1 MNYQQM
7 ARDATNLVQQAS
19 QIACDLQQNGLQI
32 SKKQDGST
40 VTNADI
46 ACEKIIVEGLRKLYP
61 HIPVISE
68 EEHSAGNLVTK
79 QSSFW
84 LIDPIDSTSAYAS
97 GSDEYAICVG
107 LITQGKPVLGIVGAP
122 GKHQTYVGIVE
133 DYTSYGVDTQGN
145 QQLISVRKRDPFNI
159 VAVESPSSVSYKMD
173 TDNVSYVRVNSAIK
187 FAWVA
192 QGWAD
197 VYIRNSWL
205 SEWDIAAGHA
215 LVLAAGGAMTD
226 IKGQAISYDNPGLIS
241 PPFIATGKI

>member
-7 ARDATNLVQQAS
+7 AIDATNLVQQAS
-19 QIACDLQQNGLQI
+19 QIARDLQQNNLQI
-32 SKKQDGST
+32 NKKQDGSM

-68 EEHSAGNLVTK
+68 EEHSAGNLVAK

-84 LIDPIDSTSAYAS
+84 LIDPIDSTSAYAR
-97 GSDEYAICVG
+97 GSNEYAICVG
-107 LITQGKPVLGIVGAP
+107 LIHQGKPVLGIVGAP
-122 GKHQTYVGIVE
+122 GQHQTYVGIVE
-133 DYTSYGVDTQGN
+133 DHTSYSVDAQGN
-145 QQLISVRKRDPFNI
+145 KQTISVRKRDALNI
-159 VAVESPSSVSYKMD
+159 VAVESPASISYKLD

-197 VYIRNSWL
+197 SYVRDSWL

-215 LVLAAGGAMTD
+215 LVLAAGGSMTD
-226 IKGQAISYDNPGLIS
+226 IKGQPISYDNDWLIS
-241 PPFIATGKI
+241 PPFIAVGKF